1 MSPSPDIETLQGE
14 VRDLRERLIELREIL
29 LANVIMCGEI
39 PSPAF
44 HEQALINFL
53 RDRFTES
60 SLQNISTDEA
70 QNVTGILPGTEGKR
84 NILVSAHVDKIW
96 EKSIDHSVTVAEDR
110 LTGPGVA
117 DNSLGVAT
125 VASLPLILDRLGI
138 KLKSNLILLGSTR
151 SMGRGDLG
159 GLRFFVEN
167 TKAPIHTAVCVE
179 GIQLGRLSYSSLGMI
194 RLEIRLFTPEHMDW
208 ADADTTGAI
217 VELHGV
223 IDRILRI
230 RTPQQPETSII
241 LGSIIAGNAFNT
253 PPTQATLRLEVRSL
267 QPGMVAEILHQIE
280 EIVAEIN
287 AESRARAE
295 IRVIARR
302 RPGGIAFTHPLV
314 RAARAIMGGLDIKA
328 KVAPSTGE
336 LSALADKGIPCLT
349 LGVTKGEKKHEIDET
364 ILVEPI
370 FKGIAQIIGVIQA
383 IDGGLCDE

>member
-1 MSPSPDIETLQGE
+1 MRLSPEIETLQGE
-14 VRDLRERLIELREIL
+14 VRDLRERLIQLREIL

-44 HEQALINFL
+44 HEQTLINFL

-70 QNVTGILPGTEGKR
+70 QNVTGILPGSEGKR

-96 EKSIDHSVTVAEDR
+96 DKSIDHSVTVVEDR

-167 TKAPIHTAVCVE
+167 TKVPIHTAVCVE

-194 RLEIRLFTPEHMDW
+194 RLEIRLFTPERMDW

-267 QPGMVAEILHQIE
+267 QPGMVAEILEQIE

-287 AESRARAE
+287 AENRARAE

-302 RPGGIAFTHPLV
+302 RPGGIDFTHPLV

-383 IDGGLCDE
+383 IDGGHCDE